1 MKIHD
6 KIRAVILS
14 NLVATKHQ
22 TIGIEEECI
31 LYTKE
36 NHRLPV
42 NLGDEFSAIDLL
54 AVMNETVGRNGVY
67 SLEPGGQLEWS
78 SPPYQDL
85 NTLFTAIN
93 KHKEAL
99 TEVVKANDLKIINYS
114 VEPNYNPNDIELIN
128 QLKYRLMNANMEQNG
143 TMGKW
148 MMRNTTSIQI
158 NFDITNERDLE
169 DMTFVADCL
178 QPVAT
183 YIFANSPFRNGQPTG
198 LENTRSMIWENTDNS
213 RCRNLIDHG
222 IESPERII
230 DNYIDYIM
238 SVPGI
243 FELDHNGIIT
253 STNQTLGERLIGL
266 ESLGQLRTED
276 IQAALHQIFTN
287 VRLKNLVEVRG
298 SDHPPMGYEM
308 APVAFW
314 TSILTVDSIRDELL
328 SVVKNWA
335 VEDRHKFNKASLI
348 LDDSQIGP
356 DGKTYSHWNQWVGDL
371 AISGLKERGLD
382 EEKFF
387 DSFFEIIM
395 EKGPFG
401 LQAQCNHGKQ
411 I

>member
-1 MKIHD
+1 MEIHD
-6 KIRAVILS
+6 KIRSFILS
-14 NLVATKHQ
+14 NLVHTKDQ

-36 NHRLPV
+36 DYRLPV
-42 NLGDEFSAIDLL
+42 NPGDEFSATDLL
-54 AVMNETVGRNGVY
+54 AIMNENVGRNGVY

-78 SPPYQDL
+78 SLPYRDL
-85 NTLFTAIN
+85 NTLFTAIG

-99 TEVVKANDLKIINYS
+99 TEVVNANDLKIINYS
-114 VEPNYNPNDIELIN
+114 VEPNYAPDDIELIN
-128 QLKYRLMNANMEQNG
+128 LPKYQLMNANMEQNG

-158 NFDITNERDLE
+158 NFDITSERDLE

-178 QPVAT
+178 QPVSA
-183 YIFANSPFRNGQPTG
+183 YLFANSPFRNGQPTG
-198 LENTRSMIWENTDNS
+198 LENTRSVIWENTDNS
-213 RCRNLIDHG
+213 RCRNLINHG
-222 IESPERII
+222 IESPERMI
-230 DNYIDYIM
+230 DQYIDYIM
-238 SVPGI
+238 GVPGI
-243 FELDHNGIIT
+243 FELDHNGIIV

-266 ESLGQLRTED
+266 ENLGEIRAED

-298 SDHPPMGYEM
+298 SDRPPLGYEM

-314 TSILTVDSIRDELL
+314 TAILTVKSIRDELL
-328 SVVKNWA
+328 SVVRNWT
-335 VEDRHKFNKASLI
+335 VEDRHKFNKASLV

-356 DGKTYSHWNQWVGDL
+356 NGKTYSEWNKWVGDL
-371 AISGLKERGLD
+371 ALAGLKERGLE

-387 DSFFEIIM
+387 DSFFEIVM

-401 LQAQCNHGKQ
+401 LQAQFNYD
-411 I
+411 

>member
-1 MKIHD
+1 MEIHD
-6 KIRAVILS
+6 KIRSFILS
-14 NLVATKHQ
+14 NLVHTEHQ
-22 TIGIEEECI
+22 TIGMEEECI

-42 NLGDEFSAIDLL
+42 NPGDEFSATDLL
-54 AVMNETVGRNGVY
+54 TIMNENVGKNGVY

-78 SPPYQDL
+78 SPPYRDL
-85 NTLFTAIN
+85 NTLFTDIG
-93 KHKEAL
+93 KHKQAL
-99 TEVVKANDLKIINYS
+99 IEVVNANDLKIINYS
-114 VEPNYNPNDIELIN
+114 VEPNYSPDDIDLIN
-128 QLKYRLMNANMEQNG
+128 QLKYQLMNANMEQNG

-158 NFDITNERDLE
+158 NFDITSERDLE

-178 QPVAT
+178 QPVSA
-183 YIFANSPFRNGQPTG
+183 YLFANSPFRNGQPTG
-198 LENTRSMIWENTDNS
+198 LENTRSVIWENTDNS
-213 RCRNLIDHG
+213 RCRNLINHG
-222 IESPERII
+222 IESPERMI
-230 DNYIDYIM
+230 DQYIDYIM
-238 SVPGI
+238 GVPGI
-243 FELDHNGIIT
+243 FELDHNGIIV

-266 ESLGQLRTED
+266 ENLGKLRTED

-298 SDHPPMGYEM
+298 SDRPPMGYEM

-314 TSILTVDSIRDELL
+314 TSILTVASIRDEIL
-328 SVVKNWA
+328 SVVKNWT

-356 DGKTYSHWNQWVGDL
+356 DGKTYSEWNQWVGDL
-371 AISGLKERGLD
+371 ALAGLKERSLS

-387 DSFFEIIM
+387 DSFFEIVM

-401 LQAQCNHGKQ
+401 LQAQLNCN
-411 I
+411 